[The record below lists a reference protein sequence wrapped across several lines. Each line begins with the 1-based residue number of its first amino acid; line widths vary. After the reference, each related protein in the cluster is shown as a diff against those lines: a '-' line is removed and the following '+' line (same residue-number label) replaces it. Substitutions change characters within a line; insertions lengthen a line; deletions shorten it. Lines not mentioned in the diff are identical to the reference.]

1 MEWKSIAEVRRWKED
16 LKVLRIEGFFS
27 FVGNLMNCKMVE
39 TRIRSESNKS
49 GRKKDKT
56 LREKYETE

>member
-1 MEWKSIAEVRRWKED
+1 
-16 LKVLRIEGFFS
+16 
-27 FVGNLMNCKMVE
+27 MNCKMVE